1 MTVSTEQVAASYTG
15 DGVSVS
21 FTYPGEFDTAG
32 ELLVTRIDLA
42 GGAKILQLNVDYTIS
57 GGDGGTGTVVLTSAD
72 VLPSG
77 YKLDIERNTS
87 QLQPDKF
94 TANQGFPAATIE
106 KRFDRLARSVQ
117 ELQEQ
122 VNRALTL
129 PRGDGVLGALPRS
142 SRAQRA
148 LIFDDA
154 GRPGYGQL
162 SSTALF
168 TTAFTEDFLLAG
180 DALDARSR
188 INAQEYMAPT
198 AAGIALVQQASI
210 QDIRTYLGL
219 QAKVSIFVTD
229 FGAVGDGVTDC
240 TLAFTSAFAAA
251 AALGGAAVIVPPGD
265 WLIADEAYCV
275 GHNIQLV
282 GYGPGAT
289 RLLNGST
296 DSAIIRW
303 GATGQASTPSWWGNA
318 CIGLSVA
325 QKPEVTP
332 TAGNM
337 GLFIAS
343 QGRFRLYDVE
353 HRPYET
359 RAAKLREVV
368 LAQECQEIRVRDA
381 GLDDATNRGIAFKN
395 CVGIYAQA
403 STAHG
408 AGSYG
413 WVWDDCDGGFA
424 DSLQAYGC
432 GTYGCLVTDDTSARV
447 SRNLAF
453 TKCTFGGSGVANMH
467 VDDVRGMQIN
477 SCLFFERKS
486 GVATAIDGLLLDGV
500 NVKDVTIIG
509 GSALSNTGGNGI
521 HLKNGGSSGTAPA
534 LIQIIGFQFGSNSAV
549 GLGNTTG
556 LLVDA
561 GVTGQAIG
569 GSAKGNTTAVTNN
582 SGGSFTTSSII
593 T

>member
-21 FTYPGEFDTAG
+21 FAYPGEFDTAG

-129 PRGDGVLGALPRS
+129 PRGDGMLGALPRT
-142 SRAQRA
+142 SRASRA
-148 LIFDDA
+148 LIFDTA

-162 SSTALF
+162 STTALF
-168 TTAFTEDFLLAG
+168 TTDYTEDFLTAG
-180 DALDARSR
+180 DALGARTKL
-188 INAQEYMAPT
+188 NAQEYMAPS

-251 AALGGAAVIVPPGD
+251 TALRGAAVIVPPGD
-265 WLIADEAYCV
+265 WLIAGEAYCV

-303 GATGQASTPSWWGNA
+303 GAIGQASMPTWWGNA

-325 QKPEVTP
+325 QKSGVTP
-332 TAGNM
+332 TTGNM

-353 HRPYET
+353 HRPFET
-359 RAAKLREVV
+359 GAAALREGAV
-368 LAQECQEIRVRDA
+368 AQECLELRVRDCVFND
-381 GLDDATNRGIAFKN
+381 LTSRGVTFKN
-395 CVGIYAQA
+395 SVAVYSYAN
-403 STAHG
+403 SAH
-408 AGSYG
+408 ACGSYG
-413 WVWDDCDGGFA
+413 FVWDDSESCLSSG
-424 DSLQAYGC
+424 LHAYGC
-432 GTYGCLVTDDTSARV
+432 GTYAALITDDTGARV
-447 SRNLAF
+447 SRHHALSDCA
-453 TKCTFGGSGVANMH
+453 FGGSGVANML
-467 VDDVRGMQIN
+467 VDDVRGLKLSN
-477 SCLFFERKS
+477 CFFYERKL
-486 GVATAIDGLLLDGV
+486 GVATAVDGLILDGV
-500 NVKDVTIIG
+500 SVKDVTIIG
-509 GSALSNTGGNGI
+509 GSALSNTGGNGV

-534 LIQIIGFQFGSNSAV
+534 LIQIIGFQFGSNSAA
-549 GLGNTTG
+549 GLGNWTG